1 MSLLAKIIVPR
12 FSLTLA
18 KFILFVKIRNSAQK
32 ICWEATVKASGTLNF
47 WRGNDKRL
55 SEQWLAIRNDMLH
68 EPLESPLQSTSFKSI
83 IFLQEIIL
91 DKYDAKIVWFIRH
104 WNYEKYRR
112 LLTNYLYQAHN
123 YSFNSRFVKNLRMV

>member
-1 MSLLAKIIVPR
+1 MKFCQFRPSKNEYTTSCGDYSWFDLTQAKHICKN
-12 FSLTLA
+12 SQ
-18 KFILFVKIRNSAQK
+18 LFLKIF
-32 ICWEATVKASGTLNF
+32 WEATVKASGTLNF

-91 DKYDAKIVWFIRH
+91 DKYDAKIAWFIRH
-104 WNYEKYRR
+104 RNYEKCR
-112 LLTNYLYQAHN
+112 LGVLTSTGSL
-123 YSFNSRFVKNLRMV
+123 L